1 MRRGGV
7 YALAHEHAARWRG
20 FVQAVRRFL
29 RGGAVFRRRAIALF
43 ASRNAC
49 SGRCARAREGR
60 MAFARGEQLLFGH
73 EIKMFAP
80 EHLYSFGEQSL
91 FAAEMLLL
99 TQEML
104 HLRRK
109 KLLPGHEQLY
119 LCTVHRLSQ
128 CGIFHS

>member
-1 MRRGGV
+1 M
-7 YALAHEHAARWRG
+7 
-20 FVQAVRRFL
+20 
-29 RGGAVFRRRAIALF
+29 I
-43 ASRNAC
+43 
-49 SGRCARAREGR
+49 
-60 MAFARGEQLLFGH
+60 FARGGQLLFEH

-80 EHLYSFGEQSL
+80 EHLYSFGEQLL

>member
-1 MRRGGV
+1 
-7 YALAHEHAARWRG
+7 
-20 FVQAVRRFL
+20 
-29 RGGAVFRRRAIALF
+29 
-43 ASRNAC
+43 
-49 SGRCARAREGR
+49 